1 MRDQMQESLFFNIYG
16 SPLLQAMVGL
26 GAEGGAKP
34 RRIGRDLGRDL
45 AAGRLALEL
54 ERRIDKGGMIEAV
67 LRALIYVNHPE
78 RKVDERGFAVLKEI
92 SAALPPAKR
101 IGMAR
106 FKEVLREQYLI
117 VHQDEERAVAAL
129 PDLLPED
136 QEERAAAMA
145 IAPPPAL
152 GPRGPARGSQAQ
164 AAAHRSDLHGSG
176 AGPADAEAPAARGG
190 GVDPWTR
197 RRPPRMR
204 GTSGSSATPRRCP
217 RCPRSSSIPAT
228 SPRWVLPSRPSGSG

>member
-1 MRDQMQESLFFNIYG
+1 
-16 SPLLQAMVGL
+16 MVGR

-34 RRIGRDLGRDL
+34 RRGGRDLGRDL

-106 FKEVLREQYLI
+106 FKEMLREQYLI

-129 PDLLPED
+129 PNLLPED

-145 IAPPPAL
+145 ML
-152 GPRGPARGSQAQ
+152 RRLLSARGALPEEAKRRLQRIEAIFT
-164 AAAHRSDLHGSG
+164 
-176 AGPADAEAPAARGG
+176 GPVPGRQT
-190 GVDPWTR
+190 PKR
-197 RRPPRMR
+197 RRHE
-204 GTSGSSATPRRCP
+204 A
-217 RCPRSSSIPAT
+217 AE
-228 SPRWVLPSRPSGSG
+228 